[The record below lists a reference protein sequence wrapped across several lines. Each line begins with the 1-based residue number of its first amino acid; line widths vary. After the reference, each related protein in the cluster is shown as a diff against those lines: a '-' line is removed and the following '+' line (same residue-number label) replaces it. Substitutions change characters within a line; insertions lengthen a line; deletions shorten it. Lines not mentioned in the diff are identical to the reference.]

1 MELNYWYAFIA
12 LVIFLNTIVSFSI
25 SKRDDLDT
33 IQKSLQIL
41 IVWLLPLIASIGF
54 WLFHKNQDDDNK
66 PSGCKFGGG
75 PKDSIGVSSSGD

>member
-12 LVIFLNTIVSFSI
+12 VVIFLNIIVSFSI
-25 SKRDDLDT
+25 SKRDDLDM

-41 IVWLLPLIASIGF
+41 IVWLVPLIASVGF

-66 PSGCKFGGG
+66 PGGGKFGGG
-75 PKDSIGVSSSGD
+75 SNDSIGVSSSGD